1 MSIIIF
7 LVILGVLIFVHEL
20 GHFLVAKKSGIRVD
34 EFAIGF
40 PPRIWGFKKGETEYS
55 LNLIPFGG
63 YVKIFGEN
71 PDDESLN
78 PDAKDSFV
86 NKSKLTQACVLIA
99 GITFNIIFAWLLFS
113 ISFMTG
119 YPSVINEETKN
130 SVVDSRV
137 VITDVV
143 DGSPAQRAGF
153 NSGDQIVSL
162 KSSDNVL
169 ENNFS
174 VVEVQEF
181 ISKGNG
187 QKIDLSYKR
196 GKEVITS
203 QITPEKGIVSD
214 RYALGIA
221 MDTIGTLKLPVHL
234 ALWEGFTMTG
244 QMIRDIA
251 IGLGSFIGQIFV
263 GKANLDGVAGPVGI
277 VSLVE
282 SASDFGFVYLLGFT
296 AFISLNLAVLN
307 LIPFPALDGG
317 RLLFV
322 LIEVITRKPI
332 PIKIANIVNG
342 VGFALLILL
351 MIVITVSDVIKL
363 F

>member
-40 PPRIWGFKKGETEYS
+40 PPRIFGFKKGETEYS

-71 PDDESLN
+71 PDEESLSPN
-78 PDAKDSFV
+78 AKDSFV

-130 SVVDSRV
+130 NIVDSRV
-137 VITDVV
+137 VITDVLE
-143 DGSPAQRAGF
+143 GSPAQKIGLYP
-153 NSGDQIVSL
+153 GDQIISL
-162 KSSDNVL
+162 KNSTDSL
-169 ENNFS
+169 ENTFS
-174 VVEVQEF
+174 VTDIQEF
-181 ISKGNG
+181 ILKNKD
-187 QKIDLSYKR
+187 QKLDFSYKR
-196 GKEVITS
+196 GGEVLTS
-203 QITPEKGIVSD
+203 SVVPEIGVVSNK
-214 RYALGIA
+214 YAVGIA

-277 VSLVE
+277 ISLVD
-282 SASDFGFVYLLGFT
+282 SASDFGFIYILGFT

-322 LIEVITRKPI
+322 LIEAITRKPI
-332 PIKIANIVNG
+332 PTKVANVVNG